1 MLKNRF
7 FDLAL
12 SKASGILGTRGR
24 LVLLLTK
31 LGLKLRSVSWKD
43 VNAAAAKEKFLVLG
57 RISRA
62 YATGQYREV
71 PWKTMVMIVASLAYF
86 VMPIDLLPDLIPVTG
101 LTDDVAVLM
110 AVFNAVSVDV
120 DKFLLWE
127 KNRSLPA

>member
-31 LGLKLRSVSWKD
+31 LGMKLKSVSWKD
-43 VNAAAAKEKFLVLG
+43 VNAAAAKEKLLVLG

-62 YATGQYREV
+62 YASGQYREV
-71 PWKTMVMIVASLAYF
+71 PWKTMLMIVAALAYF
-86 VMPIDLLPDLIPVTG
+86 VMPIDLLPDLMPITG
-101 LTDDVAVLM
+101 LTDDVAVLVGVYNAA
-110 AVFNAVSVDV
+110 AVEV

-127 KNRSLPA
+127 KNRSLAA

>member
-12 SKASGILGTRGR
+12 SKAAGILGTRGR

-31 LGLKLRSVSWKD
+31 LGMKLQRVSWKD
-43 VNAAAAKEKFLVLG
+43 VNAAAAKEKLLVLG

-62 YATGQYREV
+62 YASGQYREI
-71 PWKTMVMIVASLAYF
+71 PWKTMVMIVAALAYF
-86 VMPIDLLPDLIPVTG
+86 VMPIDLLPDLVPITG

-110 AVFNAVSVDV
+110 GVFNAVSGDV

-127 KNRSLPA
+127 KKRSLTA

>member
-12 SKASGILGTRGR
+12 SKASGILGTRAR

-31 LGLKLRSVSWKD
+31 LGMKLQRVSWKD
-43 VNAAAAKEKFLVLG
+43 INAAAVKEKFLVLG

-62 YATGQYREV
+62 YASGHYREI
-71 PWKTMVMIVASLAYF
+71 PWKTMVMIVAALAYF
-86 VMPIDLLPDLIPVTG
+86 VMPIDLLPDLVPVTG

-110 AVFNAVSVDV
+110 AVFNAVSGDV

-127 KNRSLPA
+127 KKRSLTA

>member
-31 LGLKLRSVSWKD
+31 LGMKLKGVSWKD
-43 VNAAAAKEKFLVLG
+43 VNAAAAREKLIVLG

-62 YATGQYREV
+62 YASGQYREV
-71 PWKTMVMIVASLAYF
+71 PWKTMVMIVAALAYF
-86 VMPIDLLPDLIPVTG
+86 VMPIDLLPDLMPITG
-101 LTDDVAVLM
+101 LTDDVAVLV
-110 AVFNAVSVDV
+110 AVYNAVSVDV

-127 KNRSLPA
+127 KNRSLVA

>member
-43 VNAAAAKEKFLVLG
+43 VNAASAREKFLVLG

-62 YATGQYREV
+62 YATGQYREI
-71 PWKTMVMIVASLAYF
+71 PWKTMVMIVAALAYF
-86 VMPIDLLPDLIPVTG
+86 VMPIDLLPDLMPVAG

-127 KNRSLPA
+127 KNHSLPA

>member
-12 SKASGILGTRGR
+12 TKASGILGTRGR

-31 LGLKLRSVSWKD
+31 LGMKLKSVSWKD
-43 VNAAAAKEKFLVLG
+43 VNAAAAKEKLLVLG

-62 YATGQYREV
+62 YASGQYREV
-71 PWKTMVMIVASLAYF
+71 PWKTMVMIVAALAYF
-86 VMPIDLLPDLIPVTG
+86 VMPIDLLPDLMPITG
-101 LTDDVAVLM
+101 LTDDVAVLV
-110 AVFNAVSVDV
+110 AVYNAVTVEV

-127 KNRSLPA
+127 KNRSLVA

>member
-31 LGLKLRSVSWKD
+31 LGMKLKSVSWKD
-43 VNAAAAKEKFLVLG
+43 VNAAAARDKILVLG

-62 YATGQYREV
+62 YASGQYREV
-71 PWKTMVMIVASLAYF
+71 PWKTMVMIVAALAYF
-86 VMPIDLLPDLIPVTG
+86 VMPIDLLPDLIPITG
-101 LTDDVAVLM
+101 LTDDVAVLV
-110 AVFNAVSVDV
+110 AVYNAVAVDV

-127 KNRSLPA
+127 KNRSLTA

>member
-31 LGLKLRSVSWKD
+31 LGMKLKSVSWKD
-43 VNAAAAKEKFLVLG
+43 VNAAAAKEKLLVLG

-62 YATGQYREV
+62 YASGQYREV
-71 PWKTMVMIVASLAYF
+71 PWKTMAMIVAALAYF
-86 VMPIDLLPDLIPVTG
+86 VMPIDLLPDLMPITG
-101 LTDDVAVLM
+101 LTDDVAVLVGVYNAA
-110 AVFNAVSVDV
+110 AVEV

-127 KNRSLPA
+127 KNRSLAA

>member
-31 LGLKLRSVSWKD
+31 LGMKLRSVSWKD
-43 VNAAAAKEKFLVLG
+43 VNAAAAKDKFLVLG

-71 PWKTMVMIVASLAYF
+71 PWKTMLMIVAALAYF
-86 VMPIDLLPDLIPVTG
+86 VMPIDLLPDLVPITG
-101 LTDDVAVLM
+101 LTDDVAILA
-110 AVFNAVSVDV
+110 AVYNAVSGEV
-120 DKFLLWE
+120 DKFLQWE
-127 KNRSLPA
+127 KNHSLTA

>member
-43 VNAAAAKEKFLVLG
+43 VNAAAAREKFLVLG

-86 VMPIDLLPDLIPVTG
+86 VMPIDLLPDLIPITG

>member
-12 SKASGILGTRGR
+12 SKASGILGTRAR

-31 LGLKLRSVSWKD
+31 LGMKLQRVSWKD
-43 VNAAAAKEKFLVLG
+43 MNAAAVKEKFLVLG

-62 YATGQYREV
+62 YASGHYREI
-71 PWKTMVMIVASLAYF
+71 PWKTMVMIVAALAYF
-86 VMPIDLLPDLIPVTG
+86 VMPIDLLPDLVPITG

-110 AVFNAVSVDV
+110 AVFNAASGDV

-127 KNRSLPA
+127 KKRSLTA

>member
-12 SKASGILGTRGR
+12 TKASGILGTRGR

-31 LGLKLRSVSWKD
+31 LGMKLKSVSWKD
-43 VNAAAAKEKFLVLG
+43 VNAAAAKEKLFVLG

-62 YATGQYREV
+62 YASGQYREV
-71 PWKTMVMIVASLAYF
+71 PWKTMVMIVAALAYF
-86 VMPIDLLPDLIPVTG
+86 VMPIDLLPDLMPITG
-101 LTDDVAVLM
+101 LTDDVAVLV
-110 AVFNAVSVDV
+110 AVYNAVSVEV

-127 KNRSLPA
+127 KNRSLVA

>member
-12 SKASGILGTRGR
+12 HKASGILGTRGR

-43 VNAAAAKEKFLVLG
+43 VNAATAKEKFLVLG

-62 YATGQYREV
+62 YATGQYREI
-71 PWKTMVMIVASLAYF
+71 PWKTMVMIVAALAYF
-86 VMPIDLLPDLIPVTG
+86 VMPVDLLPDLMPVAG

-127 KNRSLPA
+127 KNHSLPA

>member
-31 LGLKLRSVSWKD
+31 LGMKLKSVSWKD
-43 VNAAAAKEKFLVLG
+43 VNAAAAKEKLLVLG

-62 YATGQYREV
+62 YASGQYREV
-71 PWKTMVMIVASLAYF
+71 PWKTMAMIVAALVYF
-86 VMPIDLLPDLIPVTG
+86 VMPIDLLPDLMPITG
-101 LTDDVAVLM
+101 LTDDVAVLVGVYNAA
-110 AVFNAVSVDV
+110 AVEV

-127 KNRSLPA
+127 KNRSLAA

>member
-12 SKASGILGTRGR
+12 TKASGILGTRGR

-31 LGLKLRSVSWKD
+31 LGMKLKSVSWKD
-43 VNAAAAKEKFLVLG
+43 VNAAAAKEKLLVLG

-62 YATGQYREV
+62 YASGQYREV
-71 PWKTMVMIVASLAYF
+71 PWKTMVMIVAALAYF
-86 VMPIDLLPDLIPVTG
+86 VMPIDLLPDLMPITG
-101 LTDDVAVLM
+101 LTDDVAVLV
-110 AVFNAVSVDV
+110 AVYNAVSVEV

-127 KNRSLPA
+127 KNRSLVA

>member
-12 SKASGILGTRGR
+12 TKASGILGTRGR

-31 LGLKLRSVSWKD
+31 LGMKLKSVSWKD
-43 VNAAAAKEKFLVLG
+43 VNAAAAKEKLLVLG

-71 PWKTMVMIVASLAYF
+71 PWKTMVMIVAALAYF
-86 VMPIDLLPDLIPVTG
+86 VMPIDLLPDLMPITG
-101 LTDDVAVLM
+101 LTDDVAVLV
-110 AVFNAVSVDV
+110 AVYNAVSVEV

-127 KNRSLPA
+127 KNRSLVA